1 MIQRVE
7 SGISPTISVI
17 LLIFLTL
24 VLIGASAL
32 LFFSFT
38 GDTADPKH
46 LYLTAEA
53 TGSSADPLM
62 IHLWKT
68 GGGSALKSVY
78 VSVSTPAGIFIGTP
92 DPAQESFFEG
102 MSIPIGF
109 DTGFPKGSYFVTVT
123 GVFADGTTQV
133 LLTKTMCLEAEGQA
147 IQEVNTEKLILVAT
161 YAAYKPTRIGLK
173 DITTYTNITN
183 ISHWTLNLGYTGA
196 DTEELLVPVNV
207 DYVYPIEAFAG
218 SSEKEFVITYTA
230 YYTGGKT
237 KTTAEIKIKL
247 YTSVP
252 EDTIGKYV
260 GNYKI
265 GGESLQGT
273 GDSAHHIPLIGTT
286 STEIWRTD
294 IAGRYINV
302 DGQNLPALQINLN
315 DPKTPAASVT
325 ITCDTEFRVGS
336 TQYFT
341 GGGTYDGNLSTF
353 YPNTA
358 NRSSISVTLSVYDIN
373 KTKLAEQTTLIIIR
387 E

>member
-24 VLIGASAL
+24 VLIGAAAL

-38 GDTADPKH
+38 SDTADPKQI
-46 LYLTAEA
+46 YLTAEA

-78 VSVSTPAGIFIGTP
+78 VSVSTPAGIFTGTP
-92 DPAQESFFEG
+92 DPGQEKYSEG
-102 MSIPIGF
+102 CSIPIRF
-109 DTGFPKGSYFVTVT
+109 DFGFPKGSYLVTVT
-123 GVFADGTTQV
+123 GVFDDGSEQV
-133 LLTKTMCLEAEGQA
+133 LCIRTMTLEAEGRA
-147 IQEVNTEKLILVAT
+147 RQEVSTEKLILTAN
-161 YAAYKPTRIGLK
+161 YAHWAPSKVYLT
-173 DITTYTNITN
+173 DITPYENRAQ
-183 ISHWTLNLGYTGA
+183 ISHWTLDLGYDGA
-196 DTEELLVPVNV
+196 VTQIISEPVSSSFT
-207 DYVYPIEAFAG
+207 YPREVFT
-218 SSEKEFVITYTA
+218 SQEQQFVVTYTA
-230 YYTGGKT
+230 YYTDKIS
-237 KTTAEIKIKL
+237 KTTVKKL
-247 YTSVP
+247 IQLYMDSP
-252 EDTIGKYV
+252 EGDLAQYIA
-260 GNYKI
+260 NYKI

-315 DPKTPAASVT
+315 DPKIPAASVT

-358 NRSSISVTLSVYDIN
+358 NRSSIIVTLGVYDIN